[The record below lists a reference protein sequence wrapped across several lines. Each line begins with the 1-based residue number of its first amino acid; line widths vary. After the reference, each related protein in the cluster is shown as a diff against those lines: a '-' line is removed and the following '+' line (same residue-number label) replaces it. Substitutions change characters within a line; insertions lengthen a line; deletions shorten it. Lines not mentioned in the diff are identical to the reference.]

1 MPRALTD
8 PMLLLDGVPAGASSS
23 PTGAATD
30 DLTKV
35 VTAASAIGTA
45 KSQTFVL
52 PAIGQGFLELAA
64 ALAATITGFKVD
76 LEQTYD
82 NGVNWR
88 KVVLAIDLFTNGNV
102 ASIGV
107 AGGGVYRLNITTY
120 AGAGNADVFATFT
133 SVAR

>member
-23 PTGAATD
+23 PTGSATD

-35 VTAASAIGTA
+35 VKAASAIGTA
-45 KSQTFVL
+45 VSQTFVL

-82 NGVNWR
+82 NGLNWR

-102 ASIGV
+102 ASIGM
-107 AGGGVYRLNITTY
+107 AGGGVYRLNVTTY
-120 AGAGNADVFATFT
+120 TGAGNADVFATYT